1 MITARISPGGDILV
15 PVPLHPARLAAR
27 GYNQAR
33 LLAVSLASGWRKLAL
48 ESQLEL
54 ADALRRVRATS
65 PQSELHLEAR
75 EANVRDA
82 FAAGPQARVVAGRR
96 VVLVDDVVT
105 TGATLRACTQV
116 LSGCGARSIIAIC
129 AAATL

>member
-1 MITARISPGGDILV
+1 
-15 PVPLHPARLAAR
+15 PLHPERLQLR

-33 LLAVSLASGWRKLAL
+33 LLAASLALGWRDTTGEAHPD
-48 ESQLEL
+48 L

-75 EANVRDA
+75 AVNVRDA
-82 FAAGPQARVVAGRR
+82 FAAGPQARAVAGRR

-105 TGATLRACTQV
+105 TGATLGACARALRV
-116 LSGCGARSIIAIC
+116 CGAASVTAIC
-129 AAATL
+129 AAAKL